1 MLKGNLST
9 RPFYAER
16 AVSLVVVLATVL
28 GIGLTVFNVVSI
40 YHLNGLR
47 TKQKVEQD
55 KNLAEAARINAEA
68 TRLRGTIDRANL
80 LVLAGQTREAN
91 GLIDQRTFSWTD
103 FFSLLEDTMPIDA
116 RLMSVA
122 PRVERGVFN
131 IVMSVNVK
139 DLNEL
144 PTLIDAVL
152 ARKAFADLFVTG
164 QQGNEDGTL
173 TATLEGQY
181 LAAGAPGTRTVV
193 RSGGRR

>member
-9 RPFYAER
+9 RPFYNER
-16 AVSLVVVLATVL
+16 AVSLVVILATVL
-28 GIGLTVFNVVSI
+28 GIALTAFNAATI

-55 KNLAEAARINAEA
+55 KNLAEADRINAEA
-68 TRLRGTIDRANL
+68 TRLRGSIDRANL

-91 GLIDQRTFSWTD
+91 ALIDQRTFSWTD

-131 IVMSVNVK
+131 IVMNVNVK

-144 PTLIDAVL
+144 PVLIDAL
-152 ARKAFADLFVTG
+152 LERKAFSDLFVTG

-173 TATLEGQY
+173 TATLHGQY
-181 LAAGAPGTRTVV
+181 LAAGAPGVRSVI
-193 RSGGRR
+193 RSGGGR

>member
-16 AVSLVVVLATVL
+16 AVSLGVVLATVL
-28 GIGLTVFNVVSI
+28 GIGLTLFNVVSI
-40 YHLNGLR
+40 YHLNGQR

-103 FFSLLEDTMPIDA
+103 FFSLLEDTMPMDA

>member
-1 MLKGNLST
+1 MLRGNLST

-16 AVSLVVVLATVL
+16 AVSLIVVLATVL
-28 GIGLTVFNVVSI
+28 GIALAVFNVVSI

-103 FFSLLEDTMPIDA
+103 FFSLLEDTMPVDA

-164 QQGNEDGTL
+164 QQGNDDGTL
-173 TATLEGQY
+173 TATLQGQY
-181 LAAGAPGTRTVV
+181 LAAGAPGTRSVL

>member
-9 RPFYAER
+9 RPFYNQQ

-28 GIGLTVFNVVSI
+28 GIGLTVFNAVSI

-47 TKQKVEQD
+47 AKQKVDQD
-55 KNLAEAARINAEA
+55 RNLAEAERINAEA
-68 TRLRGTIDRANL
+68 NRLRGTIDRANL

-91 GLIDQRTFSWTD
+91 SLIDQRTFSWTD
-103 FFSLLEDTMPIDA
+103 FFSLLEDTMPLDA

-139 DLNEL
+139 DLSEL
-144 PTLIDAVL
+144 PAFIDAL
-152 ARKAFADLFVTG
+152 LERKAFADLFVTG
-164 QQGNEDGTL
+164 QQGNDDGTL
-173 TATLEGQY
+173 TATLQGRY
-181 LAAGAPGTRTVV
+181 LAEGAPGLRTVI
-193 RSGGRR
+193 RSGGRQ

>member
-164 QQGNEDGTL
+164 QQGNDDGTL
-173 TATLEGQY
+173 TATLQGQY
-181 LAAGAPGTRTVV
+181 LAAGAPGTRSVV
-193 RSGGRR
+193 RSGGGR

>member
-1 MLKGNLST
+1 MLRGNLST
-9 RPFYAER
+9 RPFYPER
-16 AVSLVVVLATVL
+16 AVSVVVMLATVL
-28 GIGLTVFNVVSI
+28 GLGLAVFNAVSI
-40 YHLNGLR
+40 YRLNNLR
-47 TKQKVEQD
+47 ATQAVD
-55 KNLAEAARINAEA
+55 RNRNLAEAERITAEA

-103 FFSLLEDTMPIDA
+103 FLTLLEETMPIDA

-139 DLNEL
+139 DLNEVAVF
-144 PTLIDAVL
+144 IDAL
-152 ARKAFADLFVTG
+152 LDRKAFADLFVTG

-173 TATLEGQY
+173 TATLQGRY
-181 LAAGAPGTRTVV
+181 LAEGAPGIRSVI
-193 RSGGRR
+193 RSGSRR

>member
-47 TKQKVEQD
+47 SKQKVEQD

-80 LVLAGQTREAN
+80 LILAGQTREAN

-103 FFSLLEDTMPIDA
+103 FFSLLEDTMPTDA
-116 RLMSVA
+116 RLMTVA

-164 QQGNEDGTL
+164 QQGNDDGTL
-173 TATLEGQY
+173 TATLQGQY
-181 LAAGAPGTRTVV
+181 LAAGAPGTRSTV
-193 RSGGRR
+193 RSGGGR

>member
-164 QQGNEDGTL
+164 QTGNDDGTL
-173 TATLEGQY
+173 TATLQGQY
-181 LAAGAPGTRTVV
+181 LAAGAPGTRSVV
-193 RSGGRR
+193 RSGGGR